1 MKTMNSFRW
10 LVACGL
16 LLLTV
21 SGANAQ
27 YRLLPSAQVSLITV
41 APGEELYSSFGHLG
55 LRVYDPSTGLD
66 RLYGYGTF
74 DFRTDN
80 FYLKFIRGTLPYQLS
95 VIPLY
100 DELYG
105 WQMENR
111 TVREQILNLSP
122 SQKQRLFD
130 GLEENYKPENR
141 TYAYKFYYDNC
152 ATRPPGRI
160 MQICGDSLRFN
171 PAKDAE
177 LSKKSYREWMNDY
190 LGEKPWARFGMN
202 LAVGRPADHVTT
214 AAESMYLPNNV
225 HDRLS
230 AATLLQ
236 PNGQTIPLI
245 AREQPLFQAQN
256 VIKQTPP
263 LWAIPEF
270 FFLVVLIAV
279 SYLTYRHYQTGVRGL
294 GLDRLLFGISGLAG
308 WILFLLWVATDHG
321 VTAWNPAVLWL
332 FSLHFPLIYWVTRP
346 QNQRHL
352 GLYFRVVGV
361 LLALGFLFSKVP
373 GPADGMFIITLYVRA
388 FYQARFKPKP
398 KIQSVTTV

>member
-1 MKTMNSFRW
+1 MKTMTKYS
-10 LVACGL
+10 GL
-16 LLLTV
+16 LAGWLLLATC
-21 SGANAQ
+21 GANAQ
-27 YRLLPSAQVSLITV
+27 YRLSPSAQVSLITV
-41 APGEELYSSFGHLG
+41 APGEEIYSSFGHTG
-55 LRVYDPSTGLD
+55 LRVYDPAQGLD
-66 RLYGYGTF
+66 RHYSYGTF

-95 VIPLY
+95 VNALY

-122 SQKQRLFD
+122 AQKQRLLD

-152 ATRPPGRI
+152 ATRPPNRVI
-160 MQICGDSLRFN
+160 EACGDSLRFN
-171 PAKDAE
+171 PARDAE

-190 LGEKPWARFGMN
+190 LGQKPWARFGMN
-202 LAVGRPADHVTT
+202 LAVGQPADHVTT
-214 AAESMYLPNNV
+214 ATESMYLPDNV
-225 HDRLS
+225 HDRLA
-230 AATLLQ
+230 AATLRQ
-236 PNGQTIPLI
+236 PNGQTVPLVT
-245 AREQPLFQAQN
+245 REQVLFQARG
-256 VIKQTPP
+256 IARQTPP

-279 SYLTYRHYQTGVRGL
+279 GYFTYRHYQTNVRGL
-294 GLDRLLFGISGLAG
+294 GLDRFLFGISGLAG

-321 VTAWNPAVLWL
+321 VTGWNPGLLWL
-332 FSLHFPLIYWVTRP
+332 FPLHLPLIYWVTRP

-352 GLYFRVVGV
+352 GVYFRVVGV

-373 GPADGMFIITLYVRA
+373 GPADGMFIITLYIRA
-388 FYQARFKPKP
+388 FYQGRFKPKTEIVP
-398 KIQSVTTV
+398 IETA